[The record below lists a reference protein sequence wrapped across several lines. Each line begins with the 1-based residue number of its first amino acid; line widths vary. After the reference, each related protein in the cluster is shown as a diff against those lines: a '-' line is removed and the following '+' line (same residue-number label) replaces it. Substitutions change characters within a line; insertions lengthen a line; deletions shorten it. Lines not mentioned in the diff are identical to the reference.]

1 MTFPW
6 LEVVKNALAEDVGR
20 GDVTTNALLGAG
32 QGVKAKLVAREDLV
46 VCGLSVMAE
55 VFRQVDS
62 RVRMLPT
69 IQESCGA
76 MAGNTICTIQGP
88 ARGILTGERVAL
100 NFFQHLS
107 GVATLTRQYV
117 EQISGTNAR
126 IVDTRKTVPGLR
138 LLQKYAV
145 RVGGGHNHR
154 MGLDDGVL
162 IKENHIALAGG
173 VKNAVEQVRATVHH
187 LLRIQVE
194 CETMAQVQECL
205 DVGVHA
211 ILLDNM
217 DISNITK
224 AVQLVNGQALVE
236 ASGNMNLQKVRAV
249 AETGVDLISVGAIT
263 RSATSKDVSLLID
276 EDA

>member
-6 LEVVKNALAEDVGR
+6 LEIVKSALAEDVGR

-32 QGVKAKLVAREDLV
+32 QGIKAKLVAREDLV
-46 VCGLSVMAE
+46 VCGLSVMAD
-55 VFRQVDS
+55 VFHQVDP
-62 RVRMLPT
+62 RVRMLPE
-69 IQESCGA
+69 IQEGRGA

-88 ARGILTGERVAL
+88 ARGVLTGERVAL

-117 EQISGTNAR
+117 ERVAGTNAR

-138 LLQKYAV
+138 LMQKYAV

-162 IKENHIALAGG
+162 IKENHITLAGG
-173 VKNAVEQVRATVHH
+173 VKAAVEQIRATVHH

-194 CETMAQVQECL
+194 CETLAQVQECL
-205 DVGVHA
+205 EVGVHA

-217 DISNITK
+217 DLSTTAE
-224 AVQLVNGQALVE
+224 AVRTVNGRALVE
-236 ASGNMNLQKVRAV
+236 ASGNMNLDKVRAV

-263 RSATSKDVSLLID
+263 RSAASKDVSLLID
-276 EDA
+276 DEA